1 MTELTP
7 QNAKEAAILCGHK
20 QEIREYID
28 AVGVYMKT
36 KGLLWIDNKG
46 KTVSRDL
53 LLTGWFERLWWRLE
67 ELLSEKGRPE
77 INLDWSPYYFNGYK
91 VEAYACEIWGDSS
104 IEERKSY
111 EVKGEDDD
119 LPELAL
125 MKAIKLLLK
134 EYKNG

>member
-1 MTELTP
+1 MTKLTP
-7 QNAKEAAILCGHK
+7 QDAKEAAMLCGHK
-20 QEIREYID
+20 QELREYTD

-36 KGLLWIDNKG
+36 KGLLWVDNKG
-46 KTVSRDL
+46 KVVSRDL

-91 VEAYACEIWGDSS
+91 VKADACKIWGNK

-111 EVKGEDDD
+111 EVESEDID

-125 MKAIKLLLK
+125 MKAIKSLLE

>member
-7 QNAKEAAILCGHK
+7 RDAKEAAMLCGDK
-20 QEIREYID
+20 QELREYTD
-28 AVGVYMKT
+28 AGGVVMKT
-36 KGLLWIDNKG
+36 KGLVWVDNKG
-46 KTVSRDL
+46 KIVSRDL

-77 INLDWSPYYFNGYK
+77 INLDWSPYHFNGYK
-91 VEAYACEIWGDSS
+91 VKAYACEIWGNK

-111 EVKGEDDD
+111 DVDGEDIDI
-119 LPELAL
+119 PELAL
-125 MKAIKLLLK
+125 MKAIKSLLE

>member
-7 QNAKEAAILCGHK
+7 QNAEEAAMLCGHK
-20 QEIREYID
+20 QEIRKYTD
-28 AVGVYMKT
+28 SVGVYLKM
-36 KGLLWIDNKG
+36 KGLVWVDNKG
-46 KTVSRDL
+46 EVISRNL

-67 ELLSEKGRPE
+67 ELLNEKGRPE

-91 VEAYACEIWGDSS
+91 VKAYACEIWGNK

-111 EVKGEDDD
+111 EAKGEDDD

-125 MKAIKLLLK
+125 MKAIKSFLK
-134 EYKNG
+134 EDKNG